1 MFFHHQKCL
10 SYTNHL
16 VINFEYPMHNKIV
29 KFFSFG
35 LLSASL
41 AFSATAFAEKKTEPS
56 AENIDVTQTTITKD
70 ELAAIYVLS
79 EICPSLIQTDAK
91 FDAGYARLL
100 KDYLPQE
107 KSPITAIKTTVQQPS
122 FKDALTQARADV
134 KSAGDKVNTQVCN
147 DVKDY

>member
-1 MFFHHQKCL
+1 
-10 SYTNHL
+10 
-16 VINFEYPMHNKIV
+16 MHNKLA
-29 KFFSFG
+29 KFISLS

-41 AFSATAFAEKKTEPS
+41 AFTTSTFAENKTEAS
-56 AENIDVTQTTITKD
+56 AENIDVTQKNITKD

-79 EICPSLIQTDAK
+79 ELCPTLIQTDDK
-91 FDAGYARLL
+91 FNAGYNRLL

-107 KSPITAIKTTVQQPS
+107 KNPAAVIKSTVQQAS
-122 FKDALTQARADV
+122 YKEALAQAHADV

>member
-1 MFFHHQKCL
+1 MQKQGLGFL
-10 SYTNHL
+10 SA
-16 VINFEYPMHNKIV
+16 
-29 KFFSFG
+29 G
-35 LLSASL
+35 LISASL
-41 AFSATAFAEKKTEPS
+41 IFAPTAFAEKTNSNDIK
-56 AENIDVTQTTITKD
+56 ENIEVTQQSVTKD

-79 EICPSLIQTDAK
+79 EVCPALVKQDEQFKT
-91 FDAGYARLL
+91 GYNNLL

-107 KSPITAIKTTVQQPS
+107 KSPISAIKTTVQQPS

>member
-1 MFFHHQKCL
+1 
-10 SYTNHL
+10 
-16 VINFEYPMHNKIV
+16 MHNKIA
-29 KFFSFG
+29 KFCSFG
-35 LLSASL
+35 LLSASI
-41 AFSATAFAEKKTEPS
+41 AFSATAFAEKKPEAS

-79 EICPSLIQTDAK
+79 EICPSLIQTDDK
-91 FDAGYARLL
+91 FDAGYSKLL

-107 KSPITAIKTTVQQPS
+107 KSPQTAIKTTVEQAS
-122 FKDALTQARADV
+122 FKEALAQARADV